1 MAKQFKYEDKSP
13 GQPELVILFNQVK
26 EIMRPFAI
34 KNYVVNADKPG
45 YYEIY
50 YNKEVEVLGR
60 KFPEL
65 MLAALL
71 IQKGYVALHFFPL
84 YIEEALQKKLSP
96 ELLRSLNGK
105 SCFNLKKNDPEL
117 MEQVRH
123 AFQTAVDFYRS
134 KGWT

>member
-1 MAKQFKYEDKSP
+1 MANQFKYEDKSA
-13 GQPELVILFNQVK
+13 GQPELVTIFNQVK
-26 EIMRPFAI
+26 EIMRPFAV

-50 YNKEVEVLGR
+50 YGKEAEVAGR

-71 IQKGYVALHFFPL
+71 VQKGYVALHFFPL
-84 YIEEALQKKLSP
+84 YIEQALQKKLAP
-96 ELLRSLNGK
+96 ELLQSLNGK

-117 MEQVRH
+117 MEQIKQ
-123 AFQTAVDFYRS
+123 AFETGVDFYRS
-134 KGWT
+134 NGWT

>member
-1 MAKQFKYEDKSP
+1 MANQFKYEDKSA
-13 GQPELVILFNQVK
+13 GQPEMVIIFDQLK
-26 EIMRPFAI
+26 EIMRPFAT

-50 YNKEVEVLGR
+50 YGKEAEVAGR

-71 IQKGYVALHFFPL
+71 IQKGYVAMHFFPL
-84 YIEEALQKKLSP
+84 YIEQALKEKLSP
-96 ELLRSLNGK
+96 ELLKSLNGK

-117 MEQVRH
+117 KVQVRQALEAGVH
-123 AFQTAVDFYRS
+123 FYRS
-134 KGWT
+134 KGWV

>member
-1 MAKQFKYEDKSP
+1 MANQFKYEDKSA
-13 GQPELVILFNQVK
+13 GQPEMVIIFNQVK
-26 EIMRPFAI
+26 EIMRPFAT
-34 KNYVVNADKPG
+34 KNYIVNADKPG

-50 YNKEVEVLGR
+50 YGKEVEVLGR

-84 YIEEALQKKLSP
+84 YIDGTLQKKLAP

-117 MEQVRH
+117 MLQIRQ
-123 AFQTAVDFYRS
+123 AFETAVDFYRS
-134 KGWT
+134 KGWS

>member
-1 MAKQFKYEDKSP
+1 MANQFKYEDKSA
-13 GQPELVILFNQVK
+13 GQPEMVNIFNQVK
-26 EIMRPFAI
+26 EIMRPFAV
-34 KNYVVNADKPG
+34 KNYIVNADKPG

-50 YNKEVEVLGR
+50 YGKEAEVAGR

-84 YIEEALQKKLSP
+84 YIEQALKEKLSP
-96 ELLRSLNGK
+96 ELLQSLNGK

-117 MEQVRH
+117 MEQIRQ
-123 AFQTAVDFYRS
+123 AFNTAVDFYRS
-134 KGWT
+134 KGWS